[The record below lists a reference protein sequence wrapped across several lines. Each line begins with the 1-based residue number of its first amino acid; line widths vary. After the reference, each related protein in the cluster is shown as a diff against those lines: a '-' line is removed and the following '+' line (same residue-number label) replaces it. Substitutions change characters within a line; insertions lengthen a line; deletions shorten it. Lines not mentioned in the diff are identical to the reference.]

1 MFGMKCK
8 KKPTTWRWTTVP
20 KFKQSY
26 MKPSFA
32 YDKSIFEGLIWQE
45 PNSKGTG
52 TYDIT
57 LEPKGFTCDC
67 PGFSFRG
74 KCKHSKLVNDRVE
87 RAINGEVPE
96 FYTL

>member
-1 MFGMKCK
+1 M
-8 KKPTTWRWTTVP
+8 P

-26 MKPSFA
+26 FKPTFD
-32 YDKSIFEGLIWQE
+32 YDKSLFEGLIWKE

-52 TYDIT
+52 SYDIT

-74 KCKHSKLVNDRVE
+74 KCKHSQMVNDRVE
-87 RAINGEVPE
+87 EAINGEVPE
-96 FYTL
+96 YYTY

>member
-1 MFGMKCK
+1 M
-8 KKPTTWRWTTVP
+8 TVP
-20 KFKQSY
+20 KPSKSFFK
-26 MKPSFA
+26 PTFE
-32 YDKSIFEGLIWQE
+32 YDRSLFEGLTWQE

-52 TYDIT
+52 TYDVT

-67 PGFSFRG
+67 PGFSFTG
-74 KCKHSKLVNDRVE
+74 KCKHSQLVNDRVE

>member
-1 MFGMKCK
+1 M
-8 KKPTTWRWTTVP
+8 P

-26 MKPSFA
+26 MKPTF
-32 YDKSIFEGLIWQE
+32 DFNRDLFEGLVWQE
-45 PNSKGTG
+45 TNSKGTG

-74 KCKHSKLVNDRVE
+74 KCKHSQLIHNRIR
-87 RAINGEVPE
+87 RAIDGQVPQ
-96 FYTL
+96 FNPI

>member
-1 MFGMKCK
+1 M
-8 KKPTTWRWTTVP
+8 P

-26 MKPSFA
+26 FKPSFE
-32 YDKSIFEGLIWQE
+32 YDKSLFEGLVWAVT
-45 PNSKGTG
+45 NSKGTG

-74 KCKHSKLVNDRVE
+74 KCKHSQQINDKLEEAIDGRVPQYKW
-87 RAINGEVPE
+87 V
-96 FYTL
+96 

>member
-1 MFGMKCK
+1 M
-8 KKPTTWRWTTVP
+8 P

-26 MKPSFA
+26 FKPSFE
-32 YDKSIFEGLIWQE
+32 YDKSLFEGLVWAVT
-45 PNSKGTG
+45 NSKGTG

-74 KCKHSKLVNDRVE
+74 KCKHSQQINDRLE
-87 RAINGEVPE
+87 EAIDGRVPQ
-96 FYTL
+96 YKWV

>member
-1 MFGMKCK
+1 M
-8 KKPTTWRWTTVP
+8 P

-26 MKPSFA
+26 FKPTFE
-32 YDKSIFEGLIWQE
+32 YDKSLFEGLVC
-45 PNSKGTG
+45 PVTNSKGTG

-74 KCKHSKLVNDRVE
+74 KCKHSQQVNDRVE
-87 RAINGEVPE
+87 EAINGKVPE
-96 FYTL
+96 YHTY

>member
-1 MFGMKCK
+1 
-8 KKPTTWRWTTVP
+8 VP

-26 MKPSFA
+26 FKPTFE
-32 YDKSIFEGLIWQE
+32 YDKSLFEGLVW
-45 PNSKGTG
+45 PVTNSKGTG

-74 KCKHSKLVNDRVE
+74 KCKHSQQVNDRVQE
-87 RAINGEVPE
+87 AINGEVPE
-96 FYTL
+96 YYTY

>member
-1 MFGMKCK
+1 MSIVQPM
-8 KKPTTWRWTTVP
+8 P

-26 MKPSFA
+26 FKPTFD
-32 YDKSIFEGLIWQE
+32 YDKSIFEGLVWKE

-74 KCKHSKLVNDRVE
+74 KCKHTQQIHDRVE
-87 RAINGEVPE
+87 EAINGKVPE
-96 FYTL
+96 YRPI

>member
-1 MFGMKCK
+1 MP
-8 KKPTTWRWTTVP
+8 KP
-20 KFKQSY
+20 KQSF

-32 YDKSIFEGLIWQE
+32 YSKSIFEGLTWQL

-67 PGFSFRG
+67 PGFMFRG
-74 KCKHSKLVNDRVE
+74 KCKHST
-87 RAINGEVPE
+87 AIDTKVSNAIEGR
-96 FYTL
+96 FNYGT